1 MSNPPR
7 ENELPP
13 PPESSSSHEPGIGRA
28 MSSVA
33 AQQSSASSKSHASV
47 KSNAD
52 VSKTGETTV
61 ETTGETSEEQQEG
74 AQTSASRSESKP
86 FVPGSSE
93 EAEGVPAVDLAS
105 ASKEE
110 LAEVVEVASHASAEL
125 MASLTAAEKRQSFA
139 VARPELE
146 SVTTLL
152 LGSLGLLGSI
162 EV

>member
-52 VSKTGETTV
+52 VSKTG